1 MAKIDIN
8 GEKLKE
14 WMDDYVKQNKFNGC
28 SLNIAD
34 EENNILLDIS
44 SGYTNKEKTKAFN
57 SRSIVRIF
65 SMTKAIISACLLQLL
80 HDKKI
85 SLNDTLDHYFE
96 KYLSCFA
103 LVENAENI
111 TQIEKTKAPT
121 IYQLLNHTSGL
132 SYFFND
138 DLIAKEYL
146 KRNLTATPDNFDLA
160 LFSEKVTDLPLSF
173 KPGTK
178 WNYSVGIDLAG
189 RLIEMISGEPL
200 DIYIRKNLLD
210 QLDMEDTKFFL
221 PESKKDRFSD
231 CFFYHTL
238 PENFFPLVQ
247 QYQNFYYRKNE
258 VTNFSGGSGLLST
271 GHDYLKFANLLLND
285 GKLKNSRVFA
295 KGVMNKIRANSIYQ
309 DIASIGVKSFAQMPT
324 SGMGHSLAGSVII
337 KPNAGFSSNVGDFGW
352 GGMASNYFWVDFKK
366 KYAAV
371 FMTQLLPSAS
381 YPNRRELKKLVN
393 QSLQ

>member
-1 MAKIDIN
+1 MPKIDIN

-14 WMDDYVKQNKFNGC
+14 WMDDYVRENKFNGC
-28 SLNIAD
+28 SLNIID
-34 EENNILLDIS
+34 EERNILLDIS

-65 SMTKAIISACLLQLL
+65 SMTKSIISACLLQLL
-80 HDKKI
+80 YDKKI
-85 SLNDTLDHYFE
+85 SLDDTLDHYFD
-96 KYLSCFA
+96 KYHRCFA

-111 TQIEKTKAPT
+111 TQIEKTKAPS

-138 DLIAKEYL
+138 DLIGKEYL
-146 KRNLTATPDNFDLA
+146 RRNLTATPDNLDLA

-189 RLIEMISGEPL
+189 RLIEMISGESL

-210 QLDMEDTKFFL
+210 QLDMEDTQFFL
-221 PESKKDRFSD
+221 PESKADRFSD
-231 CFFYHTL
+231 CFFYDRM

-247 QYQNFYYRKNE
+247 QYQNFHYKKDE

-271 GHDYLKFANLLLND
+271 GHDYLKFANLLLNN

-295 KGVMNKIRANSIYQ
+295 KDVMLKIRANSIYG
-309 DIASIGVKSFAQMPT
+309 DIASIGVESFAQMPT

-337 KPNAGFSSNVGDFGW
+337 NPNAEFVSNVGDFGW

-366 KYAAV
+366 KYTAV
-371 FMTQLLPSAS
+371 FMTQLIPSAS